1 LRIRT
6 VIPLKHLI
14 YKGLLIDRALFF
26 ETYMPLK
33 PNYQIIIIIIV
44 VDENSLESGSRG
56 VCVIF
61 LLAAVVDVADG
72 LIVTAELTT

>member
-1 LRIRT
+1 
-6 VIPLKHLI
+6 
-14 YKGLLIDRALFF
+14 
-26 ETYMPLK
+26 MPLK

>member
-1 LRIRT
+1 
-6 VIPLKHLI
+6 
-14 YKGLLIDRALFF
+14 
-26 ETYMPLK
+26 M
-33 PNYQIIIIIIV
+33 
-44 VDENSLESGSRG
+44 DENSMESGARG